1 MSLDKNINIDYK
13 KNLVEK
19 QKIIERLKNLINLD
33 IKMNEKYLEFKE
45 LQKKWFNIDIFDLN
59 NKHVW
64 KKKFIIGHLFFQ
76 ILQQLKLY

>member
-45 LQKKWFNIDIFDLN
+45 LQKKM
-59 NKHVW
+59 V
-64 KKKFIIGHLFFQ
+64 
-76 ILQQLKLY
+76 